1 VGDGLL
7 ARKGNS
13 LRRRVKKIHVGVI
26 GLGTVGSGVVKALRE
41 KRGLIL
47 QRSGVD
53 VHLLLA
59 CDKRRS
65 QAAKLG
71 LPSSCF
77 TTDPQDILR
86 NEKIDVVVELIGGHH
101 PARELIVQALRNGKH
116 VVTANKALLSGEIV
130 GLLGVAARSHKQL
143 KFEASVCGGIPIIKA
158 LREGLVVNRVDSLWG
173 IINGTSNYLLTK
185 MSQDSLSFSE
195 ALSRAKK
202 KGYAER
208 NARFDVEGVDA
219 AHKLIILCYLLF
231 SKLVPLESV
240 VREGIS
246 GISEM
251 DVRYAG
257 EMGLV
262 IKPLAIAKKAR
273 EDLEVRVH
281 PTLLPKDHMLAGVN
295 GVFNAVLLK
304 SDMAGDMLFYGRGAG
319 ASPTASAV
327 ISDIVDLGQDAQASP
342 QERVKAQPRVR
353 RVRRRDEI
361 LSRYYL
367 RFMAIDKPGILARI
381 SGILGKYH
389 IGIAQVSQ
397 KERKRAKFVPVVMI
411 THHVPEKH
419 MRQALETI
427 DRLAIV
433 KGKTTKIRMED

>member
-1 VGDGLL
+1 M
-7 ARKGNS
+7 
-13 LRRRVKKIHVGVI
+13 KKINIGVI
-26 GLGTVGSGVVKALRE
+26 GLGTVGSGVVRALRE

-53 VHLLLA
+53 VHLVLA
-59 CDKRRS
+59 CDARRS
-65 QAAKLG
+65 QLAKLG
-71 LPSSCF
+71 LPPTQF
-77 TTDPQDILR
+77 TTDPQEVLKHD
-86 NEKIDVVVELIGGHH
+86 KIDVVVELIGGHH
-101 PARELIVQALRNGKH
+101 PARELILQALRNGKH
-116 VVTANKALLSGEIV
+116 VVTANKALLSSDIV
-130 GLLGVAARSHKQL
+130 DLGRAASRAQKQL

-158 LREGLVVNRVDSLWG
+158 LREGMVANRVDSLWG

-185 MSQDSLSFSE
+185 MSQDHLSFSE
-195 ALSRAKK
+195 ALSLAKQ

-208 NARFDVEGVDA
+208 KSRFDVEGLDA
-219 AHKLIILCYLLF
+219 SHKLIILCYLLF
-231 SKLVPLESV
+231 SRLVPLDSV

-251 DVRYAG
+251 DVRYAS

-262 IKPLAIAKKAR
+262 IKPLAIAKKVKD
-273 EDLEVRVH
+273 DLEVRVH
-281 PTLLPKDHMLAGVN
+281 PTLLPKDHMLSAVN

-304 SDMAGDMLFYGRGAG
+304 ADMAGDMLFYGRGAG

-327 ISDIVDLGQDAQASP
+327 ISDIVDIGQDSQLSLHDQGRAVSGG
-342 QERVKAQPRVR
+342 RI
-353 RVRRRDEI
+353 RRRDEI

-411 THHVPEKH
+411 THHVFEKN
-419 MRQALETI
+419 MRRALETI
-427 DRLAIV
+427 DRMSIV